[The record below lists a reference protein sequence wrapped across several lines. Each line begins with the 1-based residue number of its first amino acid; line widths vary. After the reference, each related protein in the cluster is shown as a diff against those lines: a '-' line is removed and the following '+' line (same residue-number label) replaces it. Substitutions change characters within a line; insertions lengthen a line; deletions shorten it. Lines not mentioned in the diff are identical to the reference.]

1 LATVACVPTALLSV
15 YDKSGIVEFAESL
28 HRLGWSLVS
37 SGGTARAIADAGVPV
52 TDVAELTGLPAILG
66 HRVVTLH
73 PKIHGG
79 ILADPT
85 DAEHVADMEH
95 HGIEPID
102 LVVVNLYP
110 FSSDPSIELIDI
122 GGPAMVRAAAKN
134 HAHVG
139 VLVDPG
145 DYQSVLDELRSNGT
159 LTAPTRRRLARTA
172 FAHTAAYDAAI
183 VTWFDESGDG
193 GSDEAVLQSSIHLAL
208 ELVQPLRYGENPHQ
222 QGARYRQAGATS
234 WWDSMT
240 QHGGKELS
248 YLNVFDTEAAWRLVH
263 RFDEPA
269 VVVVKHANPCGVA
282 VADDI
287 TEAYIRANACDP
299 VSAFGGIIAA
309 NRTVTAEMATAIGDV
324 FTEVVVAPDFEPEA
338 LEILAVKK
346 NLRVMSANAA
356 SALPFDVRPVDGG
369 LLVQQPD
376 PVAGRSDAWR
386 VVTAALPNDDQW
398 ADLEFAWQVCAA
410 VSSNA
415 IVYAKDLQAF
425 GIGAGQQNR
434 LDSARIAAERSAGR
448 AVGGAC
454 ASDAFFPFRDGL
466 DAAAAAGIA
475 AVIQPGGSVRDDE
488 VIAAADEHGIAMVF
502 TGQRHFRH

>member
-1 LATVACVPTALLSV
+1 MSCRGDALATVAFVPTALLSV
-15 YDKSGIVEFAESL
+15 YDKSGIVEFADSL

-37 SGGTARAIADAGVPV
+37 SGGTARAIAEAGVPV

-139 VLVDPG
+139 VLVDPA
-145 DYQSVLDELRSNGT
+145 DYESVLGELRDEGS
-159 LTAPTRRRLARTA
+159 LTDATRRRLARTA
-172 FAHTAAYDAAI
+172 FAHTASYDAAI
-183 VTWFDESGDG
+183 VTWFDDSSSGDG
-193 GSDEAVLQSSIHLAL
+193 DDAALPSSIHLAL
-208 ELVQPLRYGENPHQ
+208 ELAQPLRYGENPHQ

-282 VADDI
+282 VANDI
-287 TEAYIRANACDP
+287 TEAYVRANACDP

-356 SALPFDVRPVDGG
+356 SPLPFDVRPVDGG

-376 PVAGRSDAWR
+376 PIAGRSTEWR
-386 VVTAALPNDDQW
+386 VVTANATD
-398 ADLEFAWQVCAA
+398 AT
-410 VSSNA
+410 SSGP
-415 IVYAKDLQAF
+415 ISSSP
-425 GIGAGQQNR
+425 G
-434 LDSARIAAERSAGR
+434 RSAQRSAAMRSSTSRTCRRSGSAPGNRTVSIRLVSPPNGQPAGR
-448 AVGGAC
+448 QGAPARATRSSRSATALMRRLRL
-454 ASDAFFPFRDGL
+454 ASPA
-466 DAAAAAGIA
+466 
-475 AVIQPGGSVRDDE
+475 
-488 VIAAADEHGIAMVF
+488 
-502 TGQRHFRH
+502 

>member
-1 LATVACVPTALLSV
+1 MGVPTALLSV

-28 HRLGWSLVS
+28 HHLGWSLVS
-37 SGGTARAIADAGVPV
+37 SGGTARVIADAGVPV

-85 DAEHVADMEH
+85 DAEHVADMAH

-110 FSSDPSIELIDI
+110 FSSDP
-122 GGPAMVRAAAKN
+122 AAAKN

-139 VLVDPG
+139 VLVDPA
-145 DYQSVLDELRSNGT
+145 DYQSVLEELRDGDA
-159 LTAPTRRRLARTA
+159 LTAATRRRLARTA

-183 VTWFDESGDG
+183 VTWFDESPPVD
-193 GSDEAVLQSSIHLAL
+193 DAVLPSSIHLAL
-208 ELVQPLRYGENPHQ
+208 ELAQPLRYGENPHQ
-222 QGARYRQAGATS
+222 HGARYRQAGATS

-263 RFDEPA
+263 RFDAPA

-287 TEAYIRANACDP
+287 TEAYVRANACDP

-356 SALPFDVRPVDGG
+356 SPLPFDVRPVDGG

-376 PVAGRSDAWR
+376 LVAGRSDQWR
-386 VVTAALPNDDQW
+386 VVTAAIPSDQQW

-448 AVGGAC
+448 AEGGAC

-466 DAAAAAGIA
+466 DAAAAAGIS